1 LTIEGANPLAG
12 LEVQL
17 ESTAEQVAGVLR
29 EAIVDGRLSQGTYLR
44 EVPLSERFGVSRNTV
59 REATQILVGE
69 GLVTR
74 EMHRG
79 AFVSKLGVQD
89 VRDLYRVR
97 RIVELEAVRDAVS
110 KDQSGLQ
117 AAIHALEQAIG
128 EGDRMGLVEHD
139 LQFHHELVEGMTSD
153 RLGGLFESVAG
164 ELRLCLTL
172 VGGTSYDDPRV
183 ALHEHEAI
191 LAALE
196 RSDAE
201 EARRLLGEHLDGAE
215 RQLIEMLEERQ
226 SD

>member
-1 LTIEGANPLAG
+1 VSPEGANPLAG

-29 EAIVDGRLSQGTYLR
+29 EAIVDGRLVQGTYLR

-79 AFVSKLGVQD
+79 AFVSKLGIKD

-97 RIVELEAVRDAVS
+97 RVVELEAVREAVGR
-110 KDQSGLQ
+110 DLAGMH
-117 AAIHALEQAIG
+117 AAVRALEESID

-139 LQFHHELVEGMTSD
+139 LRFHHELVDGMTSE

-172 VGGTSYDDPRV
+172 VGGTSYDDPSIAVR
-183 ALHEHEAI
+183 EHQAI
-191 LAALE
+191 LGALE
-196 RSDAE
+196 QGDAE
-201 EARRLLGEHLDGAE
+201 AARRLLGEHLDGAE
-215 RQLIEMLEERQ
+215 RQLVEMLEEREQ
-226 SD
+226 G

>member
-79 AFVSKLGVQD
+79 AFVSRLGEQD
-89 VRDLYRVR
+89 ARDLYRVR
-97 RIVELEAVRDAVS
+97 RVVELEAVREAVGKDLSGLHDAVR
-110 KDQSGLQ
+110 
-117 AAIHALEQAIG
+117 ALEEAID
-128 EGDRMGLVEHD
+128 EGDRLGLVEQD
-139 LQFHHELVEGMTSD
+139 LRFHHELVDGMTSD
-153 RLGGLFESVAG
+153 RLGGLFESVTG

-183 ALHEHEAI
+183 ALHEHEAV
-191 LAALE
+191 LEALE
-196 RSDAE
+196 RGDVD
-201 EARRLLGEHLDGAE
+201 EARRLLREHLDGAE
-215 RQLIEMLEERQ
+215 RQLIEMLKERQ
-226 SD
+226 AD